1 MSNHFMKTKP
11 VFPLLMSMS
20 IPMMFSMLIQSL
32 YNIIDSIYVAQLG
45 QTALTAVSIA
55 FPLQN
60 LVISVAVGIGVGIT
74 STISIYL
81 GSGQQEKAN
90 KAATLGIACTC
101 IHCILFLLFGL
112 IVTKPFLSLF
122 TTSSE
127 ILANACDYTY
137 IVLCFSFGTLIQVTM
152 EKIFQAVGAMKT
164 TMFLLATGC
173 IINIILDP
181 IFIFGWFRVPA
192 LGVKGAAIATV
203 IAQICTAILYIIVYR
218 KKNFA
223 VIIHPKYLKIDL
235 TIIKSIYS
243 VGIPSSL
250 MMILPSILVS
260 ILNSI
265 LKQFSDLYINV
276 LGIYFK
282 LQTFIYMPANGI
294 VQGMRPIIG
303 YNYGAKD
310 YNRMKSTIRY
320 SLLSAGIIM
329 LLGTLLSMIIPREIF
344 MLFQS
349 DPSLLSAGSTAL
361 RIISLGFLVSTIG
374 IIFSGTFEAI
384 GKGKESL
391 TISLLRQFILTI
403 PLSLILSRIPSIGVN
418 GVWIS
423 FPIGELCASI
433 VAYFLL
439 QKQENGAL
447 SPFSL
452 KK

>member
-1 MSNHFMKTKP
+1 
-11 VFPLLMSMS
+11 
-20 IPMMFSMLIQSL
+20 
-32 YNIIDSIYVAQLG
+32 
-45 QTALTAVSIA
+45 
-55 FPLQN
+55 
-60 LVISVAVGIGVGIT
+60 
-74 STISIYL
+74 
-81 GSGQQEKAN
+81 
-90 KAATLGIACTC
+90 
-101 IHCILFLLFGL
+101 
-112 IVTKPFLSLF
+112 
-122 TTSSE
+122 
-127 ILANACDYTY
+127 
-137 IVLCFSFGTLIQVTM
+137 
-152 EKIFQAVGAMKT
+152 
-164 TMFLLATGC
+164 
-173 IINIILDP
+173 
-181 IFIFGWFRVPA
+181 
-192 LGVKGAAIATV
+192 
-203 IAQICTAILYIIVYR
+203 QICTAILYLIVYR

-223 VIIHPKYLKIDL
+223 ITIHPKYLKMDL
-235 TIIKSIYS
+235 TIVKSIYS

-260 ILNSI
+260 VLNSI

-310 YNRMKSTIRY
+310 YHRMKSTIRY

-361 RIISLGFLVSTIG
+361 RIISLGFLISTIG

-391 TISLLRQFILTI
+391 IISLLRQFILTI

-439 QKQENGAL
+439 KKQENGVL
-447 SPFSL
+447 
-452 KK
+452 

>member
-1 MSNHFMKTKP
+1 MPNHFMKTKP

-74 STISIYL
+74 STISIHL
-81 GSGQQEKAN
+81 GSGEQEKAN

-101 IHCILFLLFGL
+101 IHCILFLLLGL

-122 TTSSE
+122 TTNSE
-127 ILANACDYTY
+127 ILGDACDYTY

-181 IFIFGWFRVPA
+181 IFIFGWLQIPA
-192 LGVKGAAIATV
+192 LGVKGAAIATI
-203 IAQICTAILYIIVYR
+203 IAQICTAILYLIVYR

-223 VIIHPKYLKIDL
+223 ITIHPKYLKMDL
-235 TIIKSIYS
+235 TIVKSIYS

-260 ILNSI
+260 VLNSI

-310 YNRMKSTIRY
+310 YHRMKSTIRY

-361 RIISLGFLVSTIG
+361 RIISLGFLISTIG

-391 TISLLRQFILTI
+391 IISLLRQFILTI

-439 QKQENGAL
+439 KKQENGVL
-447 SPFSL
+447 
-452 KK
+452 

>member
-81 GSGQQEKAN
+81 GSGEQEKVN

-112 IVTKPFLSLF
+112 IVTRPFLSLF
-122 TTSSE
+122 TNSNE

-164 TMFLLATGC
+164 TMLLLATGC

-181 IFIFGWFRVPA
+181 IFIFGWFQVPA

-223 VIIHPKYLKIDL
+223 VIIHPKYLKMDL

-260 ILNSI
+260 VLNSI

-329 LLGTLLSMIIPREIF
+329 LLGTVLSMIIPREIF

-349 DPSLLSAGSTAL
+349 DSSLLSAGSTAL
-361 RIISLGFLVSTIG
+361 RIISLGFLISTIG

-391 TISLLRQFILTI
+391 IISLLRQFILTI

-439 QKQENGAL
+439 KKQENGAL
-447 SPFSL
+447 FPFSFN
-452 KK
+452 K

>member
-81 GSGQQEKAN
+81 GSGEQEKVN

-112 IVTKPFLSLF
+112 IVTRPFLSLF
-122 TTSSE
+122 TNSNE

-164 TMFLLATGC
+164 TMLLLATGC

-181 IFIFGWFRVPA
+181 IFIFGWFQVPA

-223 VIIHPKYLKIDL
+223 VIIHPKYLKMDL

-260 ILNSI
+260 VLNSI

-329 LLGTLLSMIIPREIF
+329 LLGTVLSMIIPREIF

-349 DPSLLSAGSTAL
+349 DSSLLSAGSTAL
-361 RIISLGFLVSTIG
+361 RIISLGFLISTIG

-391 TISLLRQFILTI
+391 IISLLRQFILTI

-439 QKQENGAL
+439 KKQENGAL
-447 SPFSL
+447 FPFSF

>member
-1 MSNHFMKTKP
+1 MPNHFIKTKP

-74 STISIYL
+74 STISIHL
-81 GSGQQEKAN
+81 GSGEQEKAN

-101 IHCILFLLFGL
+101 IHCILFLLLGL
-112 IVTKPFLSLF
+112 IVTKPFLNLF
-122 TTSSE
+122 TTNSE
-127 ILANACDYTY
+127 ILGDACDYTY

-181 IFIFGWFRVPA
+181 IFIFGWFQIPA
-192 LGVKGAAIATV
+192 LGVKGAAIATI
-203 IAQICTAILYIIVYR
+203 IAQICTAILYLIVYR

-223 VIIHPKYLKIDL
+223 ITIHPKYLKMDL
-235 TIIKSIYS
+235 TIVKSIYS

-260 ILNSI
+260 VLNSI

-310 YNRMKSTIRY
+310 YHRMKSTIRY

-329 LLGTLLSMIIPREIF
+329 LLGTVLSMIIPREIF

-361 RIISLGFLVSTIG
+361 RIISLGFLISTIG

-391 TISLLRQFILTI
+391 IISLLRQFILTI

-439 QKQENGAL
+439 KKQENGVL
-447 SPFSL
+447 
-452 KK
+452 

>member
-81 GSGQQEKAN
+81 GSGEQEKVN

-112 IVTKPFLSLF
+112 IVTRPFLSLF
-122 TTSSE
+122 TNSNE

-164 TMFLLATGC
+164 TMLLLATGC

-181 IFIFGWFRVPA
+181 IFIFGWFQVPA

-223 VIIHPKYLKIDL
+223 VIIHPKYLKMDL

-260 ILNSI
+260 VLNSI

-329 LLGTLLSMIIPREIF
+329 LLGTVLSMIIPREIF

-349 DPSLLSAGSTAL
+349 DSSLLSAGSTAL
-361 RIISLGFLVSTIG
+361 RIISLGFLISTIG

-391 TISLLRQFILTI
+391 IISLLRQFILTI

-423 FPIGELCASI
+423 FPIGELYASI

-439 QKQENGAL
+439 KKQENGAL
-447 SPFSL
+447 FPFSF

>member
-1 MSNHFMKTKP
+1 MPNHFMKTKP

-74 STISIYL
+74 STISIHL
-81 GSGQQEKAN
+81 GSGEQEKAN

-101 IHCILFLLFGL
+101 IHCILFLLLGL
-112 IVTKPFLSLF
+112 IVTKPFLNLF
-122 TTSSE
+122 TTNSE
-127 ILANACDYTY
+127 ILGDACDYTY

-181 IFIFGWFRVPA
+181 IFIFGWFQIPA
-192 LGVKGAAIATV
+192 LGVKGAAIATI
-203 IAQICTAILYIIVYR
+203 IAQICTAILYLIVYR

-223 VIIHPKYLKIDL
+223 ITIHPKYLKMDL
-235 TIIKSIYS
+235 TIVKSIYS

-260 ILNSI
+260 VLNSI

-310 YNRMKSTIRY
+310 YHRMKSTIRY

-361 RIISLGFLVSTIG
+361 RIISLGFLISTIG

-391 TISLLRQFILTI
+391 IISLLRQFILTI

-439 QKQENGAL
+439 KKQENGVL
-447 SPFSL
+447 
-452 KK
+452 

>member
-1 MSNHFMKTKP
+1 MPNHFMKTKP

-74 STISIYL
+74 STISIHL
-81 GSGQQEKAN
+81 GSGEQEKAN

-101 IHCILFLLFGL
+101 IHCILFLLLGL

-122 TTSSE
+122 TTNSE
-127 ILANACDYTY
+127 ILGDACDYTY

-181 IFIFGWFRVPA
+181 IFIFGWFQIPA
-192 LGVKGAAIATV
+192 LGVKGAAIATI
-203 IAQICTAILYIIVYR
+203 IAQICTAILYLIVYR

-223 VIIHPKYLKIDL
+223 ITIHPKYLKMDL
-235 TIIKSIYS
+235 TIVKSIYS

-260 ILNSI
+260 VLNSI

-310 YNRMKSTIRY
+310 YHRMKSTIRY

-361 RIISLGFLVSTIG
+361 RIISLGFLISTIG

-391 TISLLRQFILTI
+391 IISLLRQFILTI

-439 QKQENGAL
+439 KKQENGVL
-447 SPFSL
+447 
-452 KK
+452 

>member
-1 MSNHFMKTKP
+1 MPNHFMKTKP

-74 STISIYL
+74 STISIHL
-81 GSGQQEKAN
+81 GSGEQEKAN

-101 IHCILFLLFGL
+101 IHCILFLLLGL

-122 TTSSE
+122 TTNSE
-127 ILANACDYTY
+127 ILGDACDYTY

-181 IFIFGWFRVPA
+181 IFIFGWFQIPA
-192 LGVKGAAIATV
+192 LGVKGAAIATI

-223 VIIHPKYLKIDL
+223 ITIHPKYLKMDL
-235 TIIKSIYS
+235 TIVKSIYS

-260 ILNSI
+260 VLNSI

-310 YNRMKSTIRY
+310 YHRMKSTIRY

-361 RIISLGFLVSTIG
+361 RIISLGFLISTIG

-391 TISLLRQFILTI
+391 IISLLRQFILTI

-439 QKQENGAL
+439 KKQENGVL
-447 SPFSL
+447 
-452 KK
+452 